1 MNRLLWLKKNCYL
14 KHFVY
19 SHCPGMVSR
28 VAYKRLKKLQT
39 TPKEQVIS
47 YLAGILI
54 ECRIYFIFSFFSFF
68 FFTYERVHKSRRS
81 KGQVKKYF
89 HSVFG
94 FLHLFVGA
102 TLPLVPM
109 QFPQRFS
116 DSSKHQLNYSR

>member
-68 FFTYERVHKSRRS
+68 FLHINVYINQGEA
-81 KGQVKKYF
+81 KG
-89 HSVFG
+89 
-94 FLHLFVGA
+94 
-102 TLPLVPM
+102 
-109 QFPQRFS
+109 R
-116 DSSKHQLNYSR
+116 